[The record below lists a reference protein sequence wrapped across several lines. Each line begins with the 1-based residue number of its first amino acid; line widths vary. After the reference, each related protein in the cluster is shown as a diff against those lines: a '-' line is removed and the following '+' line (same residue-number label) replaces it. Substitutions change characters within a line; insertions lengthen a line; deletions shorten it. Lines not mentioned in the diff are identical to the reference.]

1 MSKLPSPLIKQ
12 KSQRFYSATCL
23 FSFFSLN
30 RHAWNQH
37 HTSST
42 FPANQKRS
50 GSFLWPPPTRVYFC
64 LDVNTNR
71 FFCEIKLTDP
81 PWAKEQLIRF
91 WRPQSTFPATTSL
104 FLFSC
109 TSDMFQIFWACLQC
123 REINVN
129 SKWRERLSNG
139 KLGICFLWSA
149 FQLFVLLLICLAPTV
164 CSTFSLFSLPLVSTY
179 IKTKPLA
186 KYTPVHVSL
195 KLGDRAVVTGIS
207 NTSQQLNWLCQPLSI
222 NNVQVQ
228 SFIRG
233 INLLSF
239 SGVWWGCDLVPVS
252 LTFTFSCLSYCT
264 LLFGFRRP
272 CSHTQL
278 VFLEHICTDTI
289 DKLKSNYLARKNT
302 KHSNCC
308 FFNMTIYLF
317 STFISL

>member
-179 IKTKPLA
+179 ITKHKLNLWRSTLLSMCRLNLVTELLWQVLVIQA
-186 KYTPVHVSL
+186 SSWTGFVSHYQSTTCKYRVSL
-195 KLGDRAVVTGIS
+195 G
-207 NTSQQLNWLCQPLSI
+207 
-222 NNVQVQ
+222 
-228 SFIRG
+228 
-233 INLLSF
+233 
-239 SGVWWGCDLVPVS
+239 
-252 LTFTFSCLSYCT
+252 
-264 LLFGFRRP
+264 
-272 CSHTQL
+272 
-278 VFLEHICTDTI
+278 E
-289 DKLKSNYLARKNT
+289 
-302 KHSNCC
+302 
-308 FFNMTIYLF
+308 
-317 STFISL
+317 